1 MCMSCHHL
9 LYVKQ
14 GFPGWSGSLWITVPV
29 YRQSIFFSS
38 YFSGFSTKANR
49 WQRTGKDE
57 VDLRPTGCTGGIVN
71 DYVEWVLDQKYGKLQ
86 REDCYRSESEVR
98 TFILKK

>member
-38 YFSGFSTKANR
+38 YFSGFTTKANR
-49 WQRTGKDE
+49 WQRTGKEE

-86 REDCYRSESEVR
+86 REDCYRSESDVS
-98 TFILKK
+98 TFIF